1 MMKKVRTPEPEM
13 FTDFWAIWQ
22 PVSRHTDGRGLA
34 RDTFRKHVLNG
45 ADPQDIVDG
54 ARWFVRNMS
63 DRDRDFVP
71 LSSTWINREAY
82 LDLCEKERAFQE
94 RSEALKA
101 HQSSSE
107 NVVQMPRTVRPK
119 NHFLNKWESG
129 EIKKSNA

>member
-1 MMKKVRTPEPEM
+1 MKKVRTPEPEM
-13 FTDFWAIWQ
+13 FADFWAIWQ

-34 RDTFRKHVLNG
+34 RETFRKHVLNG

-94 RSEALKA
+94 RLQEKRA
-101 HQSSSE
+101 QSSE
-107 NVVQMPRTVRPK
+107 NVVSMPRTVRPK
-119 NHFLNKWESG
+119 HHFLNKWENG

>member
-1 MMKKVRTPEPEM
+1 MKKVRAPEPEG

-34 RDTFRKHVLNG
+34 RETFRKHVLNG

-94 RSEALKA
+94 RLQEK
-101 HQSSSE
+101 HVQSSE
-107 NVVQMPRTVRPK
+107 NVVSMPRTVRPK

-129 EIKKSNA
+129 EIKKGTA